1 MTKPRA
7 PQLIS
12 ASYKTD
18 IPAFYGEWFMQRVR
32 ERYVRY
38 KNPYGPQKV
47 SVSLDP
53 ADVIAVVFWTK
64 NCIPFMKHLDE
75 MDRSGLDYYFHYSI
89 NGQPRYF
96 EERVPRDATTLENF
110 RQLSLRLGPN
120 GAKRTIW
127 RYDPII
133 FSNETPAD
141 FHRETFAR
149 LAKALAGSTE
159 RCYISFLDLY
169 AKTQRNMGKLPEGLR
184 IEDPDAT
191 IKRQLAVD
199 LSEIAALCGITIY
212 TCAEDFA
219 VGGNIRKGSCVDAD
233 LVAELFPAKQHVVR
247 ASLNRNKCGCS
258 DNRDIGAYDTCP
270 HGCVYCYAVR
280 NRELALKNF
289 QAHDPLA
296 DALVSLGENV
306 PLERP
311 IAVLKKV
318 EVPESTPDMFRE

>member
-1 MTKPRA
+1 MTKPRT

-32 ERYVRY
+32 EKYVRY
-38 KNPYGPQKV
+38 ANPYSSQSV

-53 ADVIAVVFWTK
+53 SDVLAVVFWTK

-89 NGQPRYF
+89 NGLPRTF
-96 EERVPRDATTLENF
+96 EERVSRDTTTVANF
-110 RQLSLRLGPN
+110 RQLSERLGSN

-133 FSNETPAD
+133 FSNQTPAD
-141 FHRETFAR
+141 FHRENYAR
-149 LAKALAGSTE
+149 LANALGGATE

-169 AKTQRNMGKLPEGLR
+169 AKTQRNMGKLSEGLR
-184 IEDPDAT
+184 IEDPDQST
-191 IKRQLAVD
+191 KQKLAVD
-199 LSEIAALCGITIY
+199 LSEIAAQHGITMY

-219 VGGNIRKGSCVDAD
+219 VVGNIRKGNCVDAD
-233 LVAELFPAKQHVVR
+233 LVAEIFPSKQHIVR

-270 HGCVYCYAVR
+270 HGCIYCYAVR
-280 NRELALKNF
+280 NRDLAVKNLH
-289 QAHDPLA
+289 AHDPLA
-296 DALVSLGENV
+296 DALVSLGANV
-306 PLERP
+306 PLERQITVIQQTEAP
-311 IAVLKKV
+311 GGTL
-318 EVPESTPDMFRE
+318 DMFRE

>member
-1 MTKPRA
+1 MTKQGT

-12 ASYKTD
+12 ASYRTD

-38 KNPYGPQKV
+38 KNPYGPQV
-47 SVSLDP
+47 VTVSLDP

-89 NGQPRYF
+89 NGQPRYL
-96 EERVPRDATTLENF
+96 EERVPRDSTTVENF
-110 RQLSLRLGPN
+110 RQLSARLGPN
-120 GAKRTIW
+120 GAKRSNW

-133 FSNETPAD
+133 FSNETPPE
-141 FHRETFAR
+141 FHRQTFAR
-149 LAKALAGSTE
+149 LAQRLEGATE

-169 AKTQRNMGKLPEGLR
+169 AKTQRNMGKLPETLR
-184 IEDPDAT
+184 INDPSDET
-191 IKRQLAVD
+191 KRQLALD
-199 LSEIAALCGITIY
+199 LSQIAAQYGIAIY

-219 VGGNIRKGSCVDAD
+219 ATDNIRKGSCVDAT
-233 LVAELFPAKQHVVR
+233 LVAELFPQKRHVVK

-280 NRELALKNF
+280 NRDLAMKNF
-289 QAHDPLA
+289 HAHDPLA
-296 DALVSLGENV
+296 DALISQGENI
-306 PLERP
+306 PLQRP
-311 IAVLKKV
+311 ISVVKNAGVGLK
-318 EVPESTPDMFRE
+318 PPDLFDK